1 MRIVVI
7 DQVGK
12 LKNFQL
18 LPSDEVCFFGSRT
31 VKRGHFTQG
40 GGGDWGGEW
49 GGGRVAV
56 RVFHWQD
63 ILPYVR
69 ESRTVLYSGFHTVD
83 SGFQVLDSSI
93 CQWNLD
99 SEFQLLVQ
107 FQIPWA
113 VFRFPK
119 PRIPDSMS
127 KIFLDSRFHKH
138 KFPRFRTLDC
148 NATLACNIV
157 TVECKM
163 SCL

>member
-1 MRIVVI
+1 MHIVVI

-18 LPSDEVCFFGSRT
+18 RPSDEVCFFGSRT
-31 VKRGHFTQG
+31 VKRGHFAQG

-49 GGGRVAV
+49 GGVV

-69 ESRTVLYSGFHTVD
+69 ESRTVLYSGFHTAD

-99 SEFQLLVQ
+99 SEFQLLVG

-127 KIFLDSRFHKH
+127 KIFPDSRFHKH
-138 KFPRFRTLDC
+138 KFPRFWTLDY
-148 NATLACNIV
+148 NASLACNIV
-157 TVECKM
+157 TVECEM
-163 SCL
+163 SSL